1 MIFNNDD
8 DDDDDDE
15 TPPES
20 ITNGNIC
27 AGLTNDQGPD
37 ERSEQMTMNS
47 IDPMSRREKKM
58 HERWLTAT
66 TTSSADKSHNHE
78 QASKNVLLGVAFP
91 PIAVLRRKFSSKPNT
106 TETNTLGKLHADS
119 SVESQVSK
127 VECRRLALETET
139 SWQLPSVTAQ
149 CRRECDPKC

>member
-1 MIFNNDD
+1 MIFN

-37 ERSEQMTMNS
+37 ERSEQMTLNS

-66 TTSSADKSHNHE
+66 TSADKSHNHE

-106 TETNTLGKLHADS
+106 TETNTLGKLHTEAS
-119 SVESQVSK
+119 IESQVSTFR
-127 VECRRLALETET
+127 V
-139 SWQLPSVTAQ
+139 SSSSS
-149 CRRECDPKC
+149 